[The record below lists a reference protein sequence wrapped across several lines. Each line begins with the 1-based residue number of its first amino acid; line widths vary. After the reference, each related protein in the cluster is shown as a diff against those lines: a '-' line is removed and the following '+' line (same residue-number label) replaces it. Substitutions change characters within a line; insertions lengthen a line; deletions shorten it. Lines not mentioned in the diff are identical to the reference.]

1 MDDGQGRRSDTLV
14 SVNLPPLPRGQAISP
29 LLNHALPPLPSRPGT
44 AVRLRPPT
52 PPPRPDASL
61 TPPPPHV
68 RTLDGGAAPLLFS
81 SLPVV
86 AGGRTSLDLLPDQ
99 TITLTNP
106 RTVRQQ
112 NVYVETPMKGLL
124 RDDCILP
131 PAATVA
137 AAVKRP
143 RVFHPHHQP
152 KHKSSNP
159 SNAVITQPLA
169 AACKKVGPPPP
180 APAPTS
186 PTDSIMCGE
195 CGRCRCAACRSA
207 RPLPSAWLCD
217 NWCECSAEKVI
228 DLVSCMCCVKAGLY
242 HCGEGDPDTRDHTW
256 LHTPCSCTSSKRLL
270 RWSCLAVL
278 SIPLPCLLCYPVLA
292 GATKLAEKV
301 YQAATTTGCRC
312 SESTAAASP
321 HAAAVAASS
330 PTDSQKRLLS

>member
-14 SVNLPPLPRGQAISP
+14 SVNLPPLPRGQAFSP

-61 TPPPPHV
+61 TPPPV

-81 SLPVV
+81 SLPG
-86 AGGRTSLDLLPDQ
+86 AGGRPSLDLPADQ

-124 RDDCILP
+124 RDDCIP
-131 PAATVA
+131 PAAV
-137 AAVKRP
+137 AVKRP
-143 RVFHPHHQP
+143 RVLHPHHP
-152 KHKSSNP
+152 KQKSSNP

-180 APAPTS
+180 IAPTS

-207 RPLPSAWLCD
+207 RPHPTAGLCV
-217 NWCECSAEKVI
+217 NWCECSAETVL
-228 DLVSCMCCVKAGLY
+228 DYVTCMCCVKAGLY
-242 HCGEGDPDTRDHTW
+242 HCGEALTGDPDTRDQTW
-256 LHTPCSCTSSKRLL
+256 VDKPCSCTSSKRLL
-270 RWSCLAVL
+270 RWGCLAVL
-278 SIPLPCLLCYPVLA
+278 SIPLPCLLCYPLLK
-292 GATKLAEKV
+292 GATKVAEKC
-301 YQAATTTGCRC
+301 YQSATTTGCRC
-312 SESTAAASP
+312 TESAAPPHPAS
-321 HAAAVAASS
+321 AS